1 MYIALFIALIVISI
15 CFGIVSYYSMA
26 NDQNILIVRW
36 FQMSGLMLGLF
47 MGIIPTKRSDLE
59 KLKYKKG

>member
-1 MYIALFIALIVISI
+1 MYIVLFIVILIISV
-15 CFGIVSYYSMA
+15 CFGIVSYYSMS

-47 MGIIPTKRSDLE
+47 MAIIPTKKSVLE
-59 KLKYKKG
+59 S